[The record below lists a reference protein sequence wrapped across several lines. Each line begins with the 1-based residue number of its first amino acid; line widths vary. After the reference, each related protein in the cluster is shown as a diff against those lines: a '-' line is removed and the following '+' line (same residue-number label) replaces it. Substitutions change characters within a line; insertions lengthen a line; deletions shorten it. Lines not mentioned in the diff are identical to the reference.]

1 MMSQMNKKTIG
12 TKSYVCVCV
21 CMCIYIY
28 IYIYEFHEINKNY
41 LKKKKNEDIKIAIT
55 SYKQI

>member
-1 MMSQMNKKTIG
+1 MSQMNKKTIG

-21 CMCIYIY
+21 CVYIY